1 MHAKNNNI
9 ERKNRN
15 HKWCLAEWAMR
26 DFFSGGVLELEVMKV
41 GYLKIDRVQETAA
54 AITIIISV
62 TTNQIEANNQRI
74 KFNLQ

>member
-41 GYLKIDRVQETAA
+41 GYLKIDRV
-54 AITIIISV
+54 
-62 TTNQIEANNQRI
+62 
-74 KFNLQ
+74 